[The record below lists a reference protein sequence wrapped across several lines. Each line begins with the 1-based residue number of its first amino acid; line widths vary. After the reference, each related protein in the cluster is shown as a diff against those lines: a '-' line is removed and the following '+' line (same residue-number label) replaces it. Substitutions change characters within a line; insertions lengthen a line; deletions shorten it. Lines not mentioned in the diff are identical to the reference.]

1 MQGMFFWGDQMEFNM
16 ALTYLVAGLL
26 LFLGVHSTRIFAN
39 DLRNRT
45 LARIG
50 EKPFKGVYTLL
61 SLAGFAL
68 LIWGY
73 GQARQQGVMLWNP
86 PTATRHIAAL
96 LMLLSFILLAASGVP
111 GNQIKAKLHHPMVL
125 GTKVWALA
133 HLLANGSLADTVL
146 FGSFL
151 LWSVVLFAASRR
163 RDRREQIVYPASTAG
178 ATAITVVAGVA
189 AWAVFAFWL
198 HRVLIGVSPFGAMSL

>member
-1 MQGMFFWGDQMEFNM
+1 MG
-16 ALTYLVAGLL
+16 LTYLAAGLL
-26 LFLGVHSTRIFAN
+26 LFLGVHSTRVFAN
-39 DLRNRT
+39 DWRNKT

-50 EKPFKGVYTLL
+50 EKPFKGIYTLL

-73 GQARQQGVMLWNP
+73 GHARQQGVMLWNP
-86 PTATRHIAAL
+86 PAAMRHLAAL
-96 LMLLSFILLAASGVP
+96 LTLVAFVLLTAAYVP

-151 LWSVVLFAASRR
+151 LWSVLLFAASRR
-163 RDRREQIVYPASTAG
+163 RDRRERTVYAAGTAS
-178 ATAITVVAGVA
+178 ATAITVVVGVV

-198 HRVLIGVSPFGAMSL
+198 HRVLIGVSPFGAMGSPG

>member
-1 MQGMFFWGDQMEFNM
+1 M
-16 ALTYLVAGLL
+16 
-26 LFLGVHSTRIFAN
+26 
-39 DLRNRT
+39 
-45 LARIG
+45 
-50 EKPFKGVYTLL
+50 
-61 SLAGFAL
+61 
-68 LIWGY
+68 WGY

-96 LMLLSFILLAASGVP
+96 LMLLSFVLLAATYVP

-133 HLLANGSLADTVL
+133 HLLANGSLANAVL

-151 LWSVVLFAASRR
+151 LWSVVLFAASRK
-163 RDRREQIVYPASTAG
+163 RDRREQVAYPAGTAG
-178 ATAITVVAGVA
+178 MTVVTAVAGIA

-198 HRVLIGVSPFGAMSL
+198 HRVLIGVSPFGAMGSPG

>member
-1 MQGMFFWGDQMEFNM
+1 M
-16 ALTYLVAGLL
+16 TYLIAGLV

-39 DLRNRT
+39 DWRNQT
-45 LARIG
+45 LARMG
-50 EKPFKGVYTLL
+50 EKPFKGIYALL
-61 SLAGFAL
+61 SLAGFVL
-68 LIWGY
+68 LVWGY

-86 PTATRHIAAL
+86 PTAMRHIAAL
-96 LMLLSFILLAASGVP
+96 LMLLSFVLLAAAYVP
-111 GNQIKAKLHHPMVL
+111 GNQIKAQLHHPMVL

-151 LWSVVLFAASRR
+151 LWAVVLFAASRR
-163 RDRREQIVYPASTAG
+163 RDRREQTVYPAGTA
-178 ATAITVVAGVA
+178 ARTAVAVAAGIA

-198 HRVLIGVSPFGAMSL
+198 HRVLIGVSPFGAMG

>member
-1 MQGMFFWGDQMEFNM
+1 MG
-16 ALTYLVAGLL
+16 LTYLVAGLL
-26 LFLGVHSTRIFAN
+26 LFLGVHSTRVFAN
-39 DLRNRT
+39 DWRNKT
-45 LARIG
+45 LARIR
-50 EKPFKGVYTLL
+50 EKPFKGIYALL
-61 SLAGFAL
+61 SLAGFVL
-68 LIWGY
+68 LVWGY

-86 PTATRHIAAL
+86 PVAMRHLAAL
-96 LMLLSFILLAASGVP
+96 LTLLAFVLLTAAYVP

-151 LWSVVLFAASRR
+151 LWSVLLFAASRR
-163 RDRREQIVYPASTAG
+163 RDRRERTVYAAGTAS
-178 ATAITVVAGVA
+178 ATAITVVVGVV

-198 HRVLIGVSPFGAMSL
+198 HRVLIGVSPFGAMGSPA

>member
-1 MQGMFFWGDQMEFNM
+1 MM
-16 ALTYLVAGLL
+16 YLIAGLV
-26 LFLGVHSTRIFAN
+26 LFLGVHSTRVFAN
-39 DLRNRT
+39 SWRRRT

-50 EKPFKGVYTLL
+50 EKPFKGVYALL
-61 SLAGFAL
+61 SLVGFAL
-68 LIWGY
+68 LLWGY

-86 PTATRHIAAL
+86 PVATRHVAAL
-96 LMLLSFILLAASGVP
+96 LMLLSFVLLAATYVP

-133 HLLANGSLADTVL
+133 HLLANGSLANTVL

-151 LWSVVLFAASRR
+151 AWSVMLFAASRR
-163 RDRREQIVYPASTAG
+163 RDRREQVTYPAGTAG
-178 ATAITVVAGVA
+178 MTVVTVVAGIA

-198 HRVLIGVSPFGAMSL
+198 HRVLIGVSPFGAMGLSG

>member
-1 MQGMFFWGDQMEFNM
+1 M
-16 ALTYLVAGLL
+16 AMMYLIAGLV

-39 DLRNRT
+39 DWRNQT

-50 EKPFKGVYTLL
+50 EKPFKGVYALL
-61 SLAGFAL
+61 SLAGFVL
-68 LIWGY
+68 LVWGY

-96 LMLLSFILLAASGVP
+96 LMLLSFVLLTAAYVP

-125 GTKVWALA
+125 GAKVWALA

-151 LWSVVLFAASRR
+151 VWSVLLFDASRR
-163 RDRREQIVYPASTAG
+163 RDRREQKAYPAGTASM
-178 ATAITVVAGVA
+178 TAVTVAVGVV

-198 HRVLIGVSPFGAMSL
+198 HRVLIGVSPFGAMG

>member
-1 MQGMFFWGDQMEFNM
+1 MM
-16 ALTYLVAGLL
+16 YLIAGLV
-26 LFLGVHSTRIFAN
+26 LFLGVHSTRVFAN
-39 DLRNRT
+39 DWRRQT

-50 EKPFKGVYTLL
+50 EKPFKGVYALL

-68 LIWGY
+68 LLWGY
-73 GQARQQGVMLWNP
+73 GQARLQGVMLWNP

-96 LMLLSFILLAASGVP
+96 LMLLSFVLLAATYVP

-133 HLLANGSLADTVL
+133 HLLANGSLANTVL

-151 LWSVVLFAASRR
+151 LWSVVLFAASRK
-163 RDRREQIVYPASTAG
+163 RDRREQVAYPAGTA
-178 ATAITVVAGVA
+178 AMTVVTVAAGIA

-198 HRVLIGVSPFGAMSL
+198 HRVLIGVSPFGAMGSPG

>member
-1 MQGMFFWGDQMEFNM
+1 M
-16 ALTYLVAGLL
+16 ALIYLITGLV
-26 LFLGVHSTRIFAN
+26 LFLGVHSTRVFAN
-39 DLRNRT
+39 SWRSQT
-45 LARIG
+45 LARFG
-50 EKPFKGVYTLL
+50 EKPFKGVYALL

-68 LIWGY
+68 LVWGY

-96 LMLLSFILLAASGVP
+96 LMLLSFVLLAAAYVP

-125 GTKVWALA
+125 GAKVWALA

-151 LWSVVLFAASRR
+151 AWSVVLFAASRR
-163 RDRREQIVYPASTAG
+163 RDRREQIVYPAGTAG
-178 ATAITVVAGVA
+178 MTAVTVVVGFA

-198 HRVLIGVSPFGAMSL
+198 HRVLIGVSPFGAMGSPG

>member
-1 MQGMFFWGDQMEFNM
+1 M
-16 ALTYLVAGLL
+16 ALIYLIAGLV

-39 DLRNRT
+39 DWRNQT

-50 EKPFKGVYTLL
+50 EKPFKGVYALL
-61 SLAGFAL
+61 SLAGFVL
-68 LIWGY
+68 LVWGY
-73 GQARQQGVMLWNP
+73 GQARQQGVMLWSP
-86 PTATRHIAAL
+86 PTAMRHIAAL
-96 LMLLSFILLAASGVP
+96 LMLLSFVMLAAAYVP

-133 HLLANGSLADTVL
+133 HLLANGSLADMVL

-151 LWSVVLFAASRR
+151 VWAVVLFATSRR
-163 RDRREQIVYPASTAG
+163 RDRREQIVYPTGTAG
-178 ATAITVVAGVA
+178 MTAVTVVAGIA

-198 HRVLIGVSPFGAMSL
+198 HRVLIGVSPFGAMGSPG

>member
-1 MQGMFFWGDQMEFNM
+1 M
-16 ALTYLVAGLL
+16 TYLIAGLV

-39 DLRNRT
+39 DWRNQT
-45 LARIG
+45 LARMG
-50 EKPFKGVYTLL
+50 EKPFKGIYALL
-61 SLAGFAL
+61 SLAGFVL
-68 LIWGY
+68 LVWGY

-86 PTATRHIAAL
+86 PTAMRHIAAL
-96 LMLLSFILLAASGVP
+96 LMLLSFVLLAAAYVP
-111 GNQIKAKLHHPMVL
+111 GNQIKAQLHHPMVL

-151 LWSVVLFAASRR
+151 LWAVVLFAASRR
-163 RDRREQIVYPASTAG
+163 RDRREQTVYPAGTVGKTAV
-178 ATAITVVAGVA
+178 TVIAGIV

-198 HRVLIGVSPFGAMSL
+198 HRVLIGVSPFGAMG